1 MDVEIIDN
9 NNNLKENIRADILRH
24 SIEAKGLLSQ
34 KGDIYVGTGES
45 LTVLSKEGEVKIP
58 KIRKLS
64 VGSDGQIMVLKEING
79 NIDVAYDY
87 VPPTLMP
94 SYCNISVNYAE
105 NSDLCVEAETAE
117 CADFALPPSSAS
129 GERSLSLSLLNTKNH
144 MSFSDTVKV
153 PLRITGTTDSV
164 GNAQITRAYCEGNFL
179 YFLLTIVL
187 YNGASSSIGTFLV
200 NGGTAAAVEQLFS
213 KASLFTEKGNI
224 VAEGFFPSAVV
235 PTLGG
240 KKGQAVP
247 IRYVLN
253 KNGNFSISVDPLSF
267 SPKTSDIPQQEI
279 SVALCIDLKDR
290 S

>member
-45 LTVLSKEGEVKIP
+45 LTILSKEGEVKIP

-105 NSDLCVEAETAE
+105 NSDLCVEVETAE
-117 CADFALPPSSAS
+117 RADAALPPSSAS

-144 MSFSDTVKV
+144 MSFSDTATL
-153 PLRITGTTDSV
+153 PLCLTGTTNGV
-164 GNAQITRAYCEGNFL
+164 GNVKVTGAYCEGNFL
-179 YFLLTIVL
+179 YLPLTIVL
-187 YNGASSSIGTFLV
+187 LDGVTSSIGTFLV
-200 NGGTAAAVEQLFS
+200 NGGTADAAGQIFS
-213 KASLFTEKGNI
+213 KTSFFTEKGNI
-224 VAEGFFPSAVV
+224 VAEGFFPSAVL
-235 PTLGG
+235 PTSGG
-240 KKGQAVP
+240 QKGQAVP

-253 KNGNFSISVDPLSF
+253 KNGKFSISVDPLSF
-267 SPKTSDIPQQEI
+267 SPKTSDIPRREI